1 MSSAGFSA
9 LGAPPEAPSRW
20 TKARDADW
28 VALRPEDWCA
38 RRIRSSA
45 RQPLRHAFRFLR
57 WRPDKA
63 AEECGYD
70 QLLPLH
76 PFDLGEIVD
85 LATSRSRLEPMC
97 KGAQCPHARR
107 VKRGP
112 QHLQPTGS
120 SAESVGQIGAAE
132 TSRHPC
138 RD

>member
-1 MSSAGFSA
+1 
-9 LGAPPEAPSRW
+9 
-20 TKARDADW
+20 
-28 VALRPEDWCA
+28 VALRPELVCEGAFDHLHGN
-38 RRIRSSA
+38 R
-45 RQPLRHAFRFLR
+45 LRHAFRFLR

-107 VKRGP
+107 VQARP
-112 QHLQPTGS
+112 
-120 SAESVGQIGAAE
+120 
-132 TSRHPC
+132 
-138 RD
+138 